1 MPDSSARARACAA
14 RNSWHD
20 GTSRS
25 MSMAYLQS
33 GPGAQAMKIA
43 TMISVVCY
51 APHGLVVHFAGR

>member
-1 MPDSSARARACAA
+1 
-14 RNSWHD
+14 
-20 GTSRS
+20 
-25 MSMAYLQS
+25 MAYLQS